1 MAKLRL
7 ALLHGVGAASEIERG
22 QPVVLLGARW
32 KSWLCAAVCI
42 GLASCSAKPS
52 AAPPERPGPA
62 SASDEVGEPHDQS
75 AFAKD
80 PTETHIMSPDEPD
93 LHPEP
98 RPDPPKAHVNPGQ
111 DPTR

>member
-7 ALLHGVGAASEIERG
+7 ALLHVAGAASEIERR
-22 QPVVLLGARW
+22 QRERLLVSNW
-32 KSWLCAAVCI
+32 KSCLCAAICI
-42 GLASCSAKPS
+42 GLASCSAKPGT
-52 AAPPERPGPA
+52 APPERPGPA

-75 AFAKD
+75 TFAKD

-98 RPDPPKAHVNPGQ
+98 RPDPPKALVNPGQ

>member
-1 MAKLRL
+1 MADLRL
-7 ALLHGVGAASEIERG
+7 TLLHGVGAASEIERR
-22 QPVVLLGARW
+22 QPVILLVGWW

-62 SASDEVGEPHDQS
+62 SASDEAGEPHDQS

-93 LHPEP
+93 LHPESQRGP
-98 RPDPPKAHVNPGQ
+98 H
-111 DPTR
+111 

>member
-7 ALLHGVGAASEIERG
+7 ALLQGVGAASEIERR

-52 AAPPERPGPA
+52 AAPPERSGPA
-62 SASDEVGEPHDQS
+62 SASDEVGESHDQS

-80 PTETHIMSPDEPD
+80 PTETHITSPDELD
-93 LHPEP
+93 LHPDSQP
-98 RPDPPKAHVNPGQ
+98 APPKPNVNPGQ
-111 DPTR
+111 NSTR